1 MSNAEK
7 RDKDK
12 PGQNERSSSTPAL
25 KIVALVSTP
34 GYLQCKKINWVLNDN
49 PQKKCIVMKFSYMS
63 TTPCINQSL
72 YIVERIISIPGT
84 QSNAPILTRA
94 PPGTKLQSNS
104 NYKSQDSSD
113 YTWSS
118 ALKRRAM
125 KNCKKKWTWY
135 SFWQIK
141 NLQRSMVHFRAPPA
155 ISGTECPHLR
165 QSGLSTRPCLWHLPP
180 WIQRHVAKWVV
191 SGWSSWSFLPQ
202 QPWQNILPNLWLTTQ
217 LKLINIFCQHHW
229 TFKCSLSW

>member
-34 GYLQCKKINWVLNDN
+34 GYLQCKKINLVLNDN

-72 YIVERIISIPGT
+72 YIVERIISIPDT

-94 PPGTKLQSNS
+94 PPGTKL
-104 NYKSQDSSD
+104 
-113 YTWSS
+113 
-118 ALKRRAM
+118 
-125 KNCKKKWTWY
+125 
-135 SFWQIK
+135 
-141 NLQRSMVHFRAPPA
+141 
-155 ISGTECPHLR
+155 
-165 QSGLSTRPCLWHLPP
+165 
-180 WIQRHVAKWVV
+180 
-191 SGWSSWSFLPQ
+191 
-202 QPWQNILPNLWLTTQ
+202 
-217 LKLINIFCQHHW
+217 
-229 TFKCSLSW
+229 